1 MRRLFLVLALG
12 LMSCTTQPVGAR
24 CQQDL
29 DCNGDNSEVCR
40 NELNPMNACNS
51 AASCVCCP
59 SDRALALTIP
69 ACVPHSSGVDAGVT
83 TDVVMSVSDAADA
96 SDVAADL
103 DVRDA
108 SADARDASAV
118 DAPDVTATDVTT
130 DATTDVTATDAT
142 AADAAKGDAVS
153 DGGGAG

>member
-12 LMSCTTQPVGAR
+12 LMSCTTQAVGAR

-29 DCNGDNSEVCR
+29 DCNGDSSEVCR
-40 NELNPMNACNS
+40 SELNPMSPCSGSACI
-51 AASCVCCP
+51 CCP
-59 SDRALALTIP
+59 SDRTLALTIP
-69 ACVPHSSGVDAGVT
+69 ACVPHSTGGDAGFT

-108 SADARDASAV
+108 SADARDASAA
-118 DAPDVTATDVTT
+118 DATDVTAT
-130 DATTDVTATDAT
+130 DATTDVTTTDAT